1 MYSQAPVSVPRAPRT
16 PPGARLPA
24 GRNSARAAGRYP
36 TRRARTREEETL
48 ETQSA
53 KAARARRPQAGAAA
67 APGTLWSMAAVTTR
81 TGIGQHTLRA
91 WERRFGF
98 PAPLRLPSGHRRYT
112 DEQIARL
119 NLIGQAIAL
128 GHRAGDVVPLPEER
142 LKDLLRRSHP
152 RPPTLPAWEVRLL
165 EKVRS
170 FDREGIVSDLAHA
183 YASLGVRTFL
193 RERLVPLS
201 AAVGD
206 SWAAGGLAIKHE
218 HFLSEILDDTLRTLR
233 TPLEHGGQGRPVV
246 FATLPHER
254 HTLGMQVAALVTA
267 LAGRRLRILGA
278 ELPVDEIAGAAEQL
292 DPLAVGISVTTHTAL
307 PATARSLNRLRASLA
322 AGAALWVGGSGAE
335 LLPEL
340 DRSIVRLTGIET
352 LEAELKRSA
361 ERDTDAA

>member
-1 MYSQAPVSVPRAPRT
+1 MAIR
-16 PPGARLPA
+16 
-24 GRNSARAAGRYP
+24 GR
-36 TRRARTREEETL
+36 
-48 ETQSA
+48 
-53 KAARARRPQAGAAA
+53 RRPAQPIEGLGA
-67 APGTLWSMAAVTTR
+67 LWCMAAVTTR

-98 PAPLRLPSGHRRYT
+98 PTPLRLPSGHRRYS

-119 NLIGQAIAL
+119 HLIAQAIAL

-152 RPPTLPAWEVRLL
+152 RPSALPAWEVRLL
-165 EKVRS
+165 EKVQT

-183 YASLGVRTFL
+183 YASLGVRMFL
-193 RERLVPLS
+193 RDRLVPLT

-246 FATLPHER
+246 LATLPQER
-254 HTLGMQVAALVTA
+254 HTIGMQVAALVTA

-307 PATARSLNRLRASLA
+307 PATARSLERLRKRLA
-322 AGAALWVGGSGAE
+322 DRTKLWVGGSGAD
-335 LLPEL
+335 LLPGLEGAIQ
-340 DRSIVRLTGIET
+340 RITGIET
-352 LEAELKRSA
+352 LEAELRCA
-361 ERDTDAA
+361 GPA